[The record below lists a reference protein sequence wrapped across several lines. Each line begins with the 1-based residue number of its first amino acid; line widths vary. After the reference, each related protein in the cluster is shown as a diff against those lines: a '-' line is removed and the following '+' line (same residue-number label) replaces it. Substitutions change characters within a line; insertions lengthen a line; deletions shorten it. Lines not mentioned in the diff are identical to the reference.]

1 MKDLGL
7 LILRLTFGGLLAGHG
22 GQKLFGWFAGP
33 GFKGT
38 TGWLELMGMRP
49 GRPWAALAGAS
60 EFGGG
65 VLTALGFLNPIGPLA
80 TIGAMGMAT
89 TKVHAGKPIW
99 VTSGGAELP
108 VLNMAVA
115 IALSLLRPGKY
126 SLDSALHLS
135 LPRRLILIPGLILT
149 AGAIAYGMKASAQPQ
164 AEQAQPQAEQP
175 SSRRKSPRSRPARR
189 KPPPPRA
196 RTPGTGA
203 TPISPSASPAPN
215 CRPGR
220 TPRIRC
226 NPAHRAQPRAS
237 DE

>member
-38 TGWLELMGMRP
+38 TGWLESMGIRP
-49 GRPWAALAGAS
+49 GQPWAALAGGS

-80 TIGAMGMAT
+80 TMGAMGMAT
-89 TKVHAGKPIW
+89 AKVHAGKPIW

-115 IALSLLRPGKY
+115 IALSLLQPGKY
-126 SLDSALHLS
+126 SLDNALHLS

-164 AEQAQPQAEQP
+164 TAEQTQPEEEPTLTA
-175 SSRRKSPRSRPARR
+175 
-189 KPPPPRA
+189 
-196 RTPGTGA
+196 GA
-203 TPISPSASPAPN
+203 PESPAAQGQDSWD
-215 CRPGR
+215 GR
-220 TPRIRC
+220 DADQPERI
-226 NPAHRAQPRAS
+226 AGAELQAGQDAS
-237 DE
+237 HPV